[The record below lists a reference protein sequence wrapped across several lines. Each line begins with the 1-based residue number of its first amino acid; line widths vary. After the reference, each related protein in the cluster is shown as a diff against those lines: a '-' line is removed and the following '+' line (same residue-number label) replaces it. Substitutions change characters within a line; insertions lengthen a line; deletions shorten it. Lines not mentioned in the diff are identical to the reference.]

1 MYVYFVIRPSSNRLT
16 VYLIKISYIQVVV
29 TDTAEYILELDVLS
43 MYNIST
49 A

>member
-1 MYVYFVIRPSSNRLT
+1 M
-16 VYLIKISYIQVVV
+16 KISYIQVVV
-29 TDTAEYILELDVLS
+29 TDTAECILELDVLS